1 LNAFAEKTTYK
12 ENQIE
17 LPSRTRIEKR
27 NRMSSIHFNDHDV
40 LCVDNSP
47 LTEFIRDYIAD
58 PNESGHIEDEIIM
71 NEKNELEPKHTRLST
86 PLYIYSK
93 HKLLENFL
101 NYKNSFHKV
110 ITDELGIETNISYSL
125 KANFN
130 PSILKLFQQNGS
142 WCSLVNKNELDL
154 ALRCG
159 FTGNRL
165 IFNGNGKT
173 MAEIEMAVKASC
185 YLNIDSLFNLVHTIK
200 VCKRL
205 ANKSTDDKQ
214 VLPAKIIVRINQSIS
229 AKVHQYLDT
238 SVKTCKFGINE
249 SALDDIIELIKEN
262 SEYVKLVGLH
272 THLGSTIKSVDIYDR
287 AVENLLS
294 IVDTVRQKVDTIE
307 LINFGGGLGIEYER
321 YAQRTSKDRLP
332 ETTMPTAEDLA
343 KTIARHL
350 QYTKHLKVV
359 VEPGRSL
366 VGNAALLLTNLIG
379 VKRNEHRNFLVVDAS
394 MCECLRPCLYSAY
407 HHIDYVQPLSE
418 SIEKRREFVDIVGPV
433 CESGDFLGKERYMS
447 MPVSTEHETS
457 SIYLAVMDVGAYCSA
472 MSLNYNLHPKP
483 AEILYD
489 NETNK
494 YVLMRKPDSLADILR
509 SYTDFN

>member
-1 LNAFAEKTTYK
+1 MSK
-12 ENQIE
+12 EAN
-17 LPSRTRIEKR
+17 
-27 NRMSSIHFNDHDV
+27 SIHFNEQDM

-47 LTEFIRDYIAD
+47 LTEFIRDFLVN
-58 PNESGHIEDEIIM
+58 PSESGHFDDQITT
-71 NEKNELEPKHTRLST
+71 NERNELEPNQTRLTT
-86 PLYIYSK
+86 PVYIYSK
-93 HKLLENFL
+93 HQLLENFL
-101 NYKNSFHKV
+101 NYKNSFQKV
-110 ITDELGIETNISYSL
+110 ITNELGIETNISYSL

-130 PSILKLFQQNGS
+130 PTILKLFHQNGS
-142 WCSLVNKNELDL
+142 WCSLVNKNELEL

-159 FTGNRL
+159 FSGNQL

-173 MAEIEMAVKASC
+173 MAEIEMAVNASC

-205 ANKSTDDKQ
+205 ANQSTTQ
-214 VLPAKIIVRINQSIS
+214 NQLPAKIIVRINQSIS

-249 SALDDIIELIKEN
+249 SALDEIIEMIREN
-262 SEYVKLVGLH
+262 GEYVKLVGLH

-294 IVDTVRQKVDTIE
+294 IVDSVSQKVHTIE
-307 LINFGGGLGIEYER
+307 LVNFGGGLGIEYER
-321 YAQRTSKDRLP
+321 YAQRTSKEQLP
-332 ETTMPTAEDLA
+332 TTTMPTAEDLA
-343 KTIARHL
+343 KTIA
-350 QYTKHLKVV
+350 KHLKNVKHLRVV

-366 VGNAALLLTNLIG
+366 VGNTALLLTHLIG

-407 HHIDYVQPLSE
+407 HHIDYVEPLSE
-418 SIEKRREFVDIVGPV
+418 SIEKRRECVDIVGPV
-433 CESGDFLGKERYMS
+433 CESGDFLAKERYMP
-447 MPVSTEHETS
+447 MPVSNEHDTS

-472 MSLNYNLHPKP
+472 MSMNYNLHPKP
-483 AEILYD
+483 AEVLYD
-489 NETNK
+489 NETK
-494 YVLMRKPDSLADILR
+494 RYVLMRKPDSLADILR